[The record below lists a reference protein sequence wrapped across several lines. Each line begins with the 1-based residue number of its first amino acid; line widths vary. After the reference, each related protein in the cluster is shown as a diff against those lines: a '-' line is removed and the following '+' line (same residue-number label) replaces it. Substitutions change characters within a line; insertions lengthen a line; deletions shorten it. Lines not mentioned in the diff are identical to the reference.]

1 MSGKRK
7 IIDQLM
13 RLSTWAMEAAFAIED
28 DEDAGMSRLESELD
42 WLDDLGEALDEAVFA
57 YSGMPPKAKRI
68 VHDAPARIQ

>member
-1 MSGKRK
+1 MSKGK

-28 DEDAGMSRLESELD
+28 DEDAGMSRLEARLD

-57 YSGMPPKAKRI
+57 YSGRPKARRV